1 MKVAEL
7 QTNEY
12 APYFSTYLQLVD
24 DLELIDGLETT
35 IQDFETFLIHIPQE
49 KQEYSYAPG
58 KWTIKDIMQHL
69 IDTERILAYR
79 ALRFARKDQ
88 TPLSGFEEDDYAQT
102 AFANQRSFLDLM
114 EEYKAVRK
122 ATLFLFASFSEEQF
136 KQIGMASEK
145 NISVMALGFIIIG
158 HQLHHQKVIRE
169 RYL

>member
-1 MKVAEL
+1 MKAADF
-7 QTNEY
+7 QKNEY

-35 IQDFETFLIHIPQE
+35 IQDFETFLMHIPQE

-88 TPLSGFEEDDYAQT
+88 TSLSGFEEDDYAKT
-102 AFANQRSFLDLM
+102 AFANQRSFHDLI
-114 EEYKAVRK
+114 EEFKAVRK
-122 ATLFLFASFSEEQF
+122 ATYFLFASFSEEQF
-136 KQIGMASEK
+136 NQIGMASQK
-145 NISVMALGFIIIG
+145 NISVKALGFIIIG
-158 HQLHHQKVIRE
+158 HLLHHQKVIKE